1 MNKEDEKMEQL
12 DDLGTITIIKDGKE
26 VECEVLFTFE
36 NDELKKQYIGYT
48 DHSIGKNGRKN
59 IYVSSYNPLL
69 GTNKLE
75 DITTQEEL
83 DMVKDVL
90 NQIAGEEQGE
100 NKK

>member
-1 MNKEDEKMEQL
+1 MEQV
-12 DDLGTITIIKDGKE
+12 DELGTITIMKDGKE

-48 DHSIGKNGRKN
+48 DNSYGENGRKN
-59 IYVSSYNPLL
+59 IYVSSWNPVL
-69 GTNKLE
+69 GTDKLE

-90 NQIAGEEQGE
+90 NQIADEV
-100 NKK
+100 

>member
-26 VECEVLFTFE
+26 VECEDLFTFE

-69 GTNKLE
+69 GINKLE

-90 NQIAGEEQGE
+90 NQIAGEE
-100 NKK
+100 